1 VESRAKPVGK
11 IADAPPE
18 WNALTEKVIGAAMEV
33 HTALGP
39 GLLERLYENAMCREL
54 TLRGV
59 PYVRQAPVRVVY
71 KGEEVGEQ
79 FLDLLVDGVLVL
91 ELKSVDRVHDAH
103 LATLVSYLRS
113 GGYPLGLLINFNV
126 SRLKDGLYR
135 RVHSVRTPLP
145 VSLSRMDPAPRS
157 SGVSVSSAYS
167 EPPC

>member
-1 VESRAKPVGK
+1 MGDVPQA
-11 IADAPPE
+11 

-39 GLLERLYENAMCREL
+39 GLLERLYENAVCREL
-54 TLRGV
+54 TLRGG
-59 PYVRQAPVRVVY
+59 PFVRRAPVRVMY

-79 FLDLLVDGVLVL
+79 FLDLLVDGLLVL
-91 ELKSVDRVHDAH
+91 ELKSVDRVHEAH

-126 SRLKDGLYR
+126 PRLKDGLYR
-135 RVHSVRTPLP
+135 RVHSVKTPLP
-145 VSLSRMDPAPRS
+145 DSFSVMDPTPRS
-157 SGVSVSSAYS
+157 SAPSVLSAYS